1 VKTSAV
7 RLTAAAVAAVLAV
20 ICGVVAYG
28 FCARA
33 VGAHGDWLDVAGAA
47 VWMAIAVGC
56 AHLIPRSPR

>member
-1 VKTSAV
+1 
-7 RLTAAAVAAVLAV
+7 VLAV
-20 ICGVVAYG
+20 DCGVVAYG

>member
-7 RLTAAAVAAVLAV
+7 RLTATAITAVLAV
-20 ICGVVAYG
+20 FCGVVAYG
-28 FCARA
+28 FCVRA

-47 VWMAIAVGC
+47 AWTVLAVGC

>member
-7 RLTAAAVAAVLAV
+7 RLTATAITAVLAV
-20 ICGVVAYG
+20 DCGVVAYG